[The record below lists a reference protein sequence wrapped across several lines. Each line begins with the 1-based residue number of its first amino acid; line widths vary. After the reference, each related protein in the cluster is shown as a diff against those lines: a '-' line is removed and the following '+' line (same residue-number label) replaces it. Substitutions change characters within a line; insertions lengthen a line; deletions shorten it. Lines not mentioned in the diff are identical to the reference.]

1 MKVTPYLTSAGKCA
15 EAMTYYESALGGK
28 LSMVMNF
35 ADMMGK
41 GTPEGLGDKMAQ
53 MTLELSDG
61 SQLFASD
68 VFEEL
73 EYKGVEGDAMS
84 VTCAD
89 AADAERLFGVMSEGD
104 TVTMPLSKTDW
115 AALFGMCRDQF
126 GVGWMIDADAG

>member
-61 SQLFASD
+61 TSCSHLTCLRSWSIRALRAS
-68 VFEEL
+68 
-73 EYKGVEGDAMS
+73 
-84 VTCAD
+84 
-89 AADAERLFGVMSEGD
+89 R
-104 TVTMPLSKTDW
+104 
-115 AALFGMCRDQF
+115 
-126 GVGWMIDADAG
+126 